1 MIIEFQN
8 VTYQIPSGET
18 IYKNLD
24 LKLSE
29 HQYFGI
35 LGQNGAGKSTLI
47 EMIMGT
53 RKLTSGKINVFGEDT
68 SKVQRQ
74 FKNKVFVVAHD
85 ISVPGHIQA
94 KDLWNYYKVFYP
106 NYSEELEKRL
116 SALFE
121 IDSKKKFGSLS
132 TGQKVKALL
141 IPAFAAQASLY
152 LFDEVTAVLDP
163 KSRRRFFNFLKEFK
177 TINKCS
183 IFMATNISE
192 DIEVCMDKVLFI
204 DEERNI
210 QIKDVEN
217 INTLFDEEDVA

>member
-8 VTYQIPSGET
+8 VTYEIPSGET

-29 HQYFGI
+29 HQFFGI

-53 RKLTSGKINVFGEDT
+53 RKLTSGSIKVFGEDT
-68 SKVQRQ
+68 SIVRRK
-74 FKNKVFVVAHD
+74 FKNKIFVVSHD
-85 ISVPGHIQA
+85 ISVPGHITAQ
-94 KDLWNYYKVFYP
+94 DLWSYYRFFYP
-106 NYSEELEKRL
+106 KYCPDLEVKL
-116 SALFE
+116 AKLFE
-121 IDSKKKFGSLS
+121 IDSRKKFGSLS

-141 IPAFAAQASLY
+141 IPAFAAHASLY

-163 KSRRRFFNFLKEFK
+163 KSRKRFFQFLKEFK
-177 TINKCS
+177 TINECS

-192 DIEVCMDKVLFI
+192 DIECCMDKVLFI
-204 DEERNI
+204 DEDRTI
-210 QIKDVEN
+210 QIKDVAN
-217 INTLFDEEDVA
+217 INTLFEEDVA